1 MIFIFFFFFLFKKDK
16 SHDTPHSIFRTP
28 MGDSESNKFSRQGS
42 DMSIRKDLWAPV
54 YFYFY
59 YFNYI
64 Y

>member
-1 MIFIFFFFFLFKKDK
+1 
-16 SHDTPHSIFRTP
+16 

-59 YFNYI
+59 YFYLFYI
-64 Y
+64 KTFFFFFLKKGDNR